1 MRMWARVL
9 LGLSLGVVVGWII
22 GNQSYF
28 AAQTII
34 RLLDQVGKAFINL
47 LRMVV
52 GLVVS
57 SCLIVGV
64 CHIGDPKK
72 LRRIGARTVLFYA
85 ITTCAAISF
94 GLLLAFLVRPG
105 QGLNLPLPPPTS
117 SPPRPAGLLTFL
129 FSIIPANPLR
139 ALIEGNVLQVI
150 FFSLFFAMAITLSGD
165 KGKAV
170 LSFFEAIKEIMNSL
184 TQFIMKLAPYGIF
197 ALMATAVNS
206 IGFKIILPLILVL
219 LCNYAACIL
228 QVLLVFCLT
237 LRYITKLQIF
247 PFFRGM
253 REAIVL
259 AFTTSSSSATLP
271 ISLKCVRTH
280 LGISSDMAGF
290 VLSLGSTINMNG
302 TAIGQVIFSL
312 FIAQAYGIEMSCIKI
327 VILSLVSFI
336 SAVGATGIPGAGL
349 LVLSIVLNTVGLPLE
364 GIALIAGIDRLREM
378 VSTVVNILGDGV
390 AAVLVAK
397 KENHIDLQ
405 RYCNITK

>member
-1 MRMWARVL
+1 MRMWAKIL

-28 AAQTII
+28 ATQTTI
-34 RLLDQVGKAFINL
+34 RLLDQAGKAFINL

-57 SCLIVGV
+57 SCLVVGV
-64 CHIGDPKK
+64 CHIGDLKK
-72 LRRIGARTVLFYA
+72 LGRVGARTVLFYT
-85 ITTCAAISF
+85 ITTCVAISF
-94 GLLLAFLVRPG
+94 GLLLAFLIKPG
-105 QGLNLPLPPPTS
+105 RGLNLPLPPPTS
-117 SPPRPAGLLTFL
+117 SPPRPVGLLAFL

-170 LSFFEAIKEIMNSL
+170 LSFFEAIKEIMSSL

-197 ALMATAVNS
+197 ALMTTAMSSFGSKV
-206 IGFKIILPLILVL
+206 ILPLILVL
-219 LCNYAACIL
+219 LCNYAACVL
-228 QVLLVFCLT
+228 QVLLVFCLA
-237 LRYITKLQIF
+237 LRYITKLRIS
-247 PFFRGM
+247 PFFKGM

-259 AFTTSSSSATLP
+259 AFATSSSSATLP
-271 ISLKCVRTH
+271 ISLKCIRTY
-280 LGISSDMAGF
+280 LGISSDIADF

-312 FIAQAYGIEMSCIKI
+312 FIAQAYGIEMSCLKI

-336 SAVGATGIPGAGL
+336 SAVGAAGIPGAGL
-349 LVLSIVLNTVGLPLE
+349 LVLSIVLSTVGLPIE

-397 KENHIDLQ
+397 KESHIDIQ
-405 RYCNITK
+405 QYCSVTE